1 MFDERKHP
9 RDTDGKFTD
18 GNGGN
23 DRADKLATAVKKY
36 SDTPEK
42 DLKDI
47 PSPRG
52 KNKSESDFFGEEF
65 KGVKGAAAI
74 EKLLQEKRGHV
85 KNAFERPEVGGI
97 DLVWGDKHGGLL
109 HTIQKRDRLYES
121 GKGTI
126 RGLDMVKK
134 IPEIIENGEFVQDD
148 DGRINIDHDGYRVG
162 IVPKYF
168 DKKINWI
175 VTAMERWK

>member
-9 RDTDGKFTD
+9 RDADGKFTD

-134 IPEIIENGEFVQDD
+134 IPEIIENGEFDIDEFNRPGFVFDD
-148 DGRINIDHDGYRVG
+148 CRVA
-162 IVPKYF
+162 IRPTYF
-168 DKKINWI
+168 EKKLNWI
-175 VTAMERWK
+175 VTAFEILK